1 MTLSDEFIAK
11 IKQELEEQLREAQD
25 ELERLREFMKVE
37 VDIDVEEGDPDL
49 FEREKIAALIL
60 AQERR
65 VGSVQQALKAIELG
79 VYGTCERCRE
89 PINPERLE
97 ARPDATLCIRCQQEV
112 ERLARRG
119 LAVPPPRR

>member
-1 MTLSDEFIAK
+1 MTLSDEFITK
-11 IKQELEEQLREAQD
+11 IKQELEEQQREA
-25 ELERLREFMKVE
+25 EAKLESLREFMKGE
-37 VDIDVEEGDPDL
+37 VDIDIEEGDPDL
-49 FEREKIAALIL
+49 FEREKMTALIL

-65 VGSVQQALKAIELG
+65 IGSAQQALKAIETG